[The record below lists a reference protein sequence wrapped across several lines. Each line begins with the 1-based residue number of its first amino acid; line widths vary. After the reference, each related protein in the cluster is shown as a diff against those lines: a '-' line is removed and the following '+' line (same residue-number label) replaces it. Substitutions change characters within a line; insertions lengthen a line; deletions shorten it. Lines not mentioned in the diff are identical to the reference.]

1 MLPHCY
7 KDSESVQPFLQKA
20 ETSLPF
26 HMFEPILT
34 AYKQKDQMFKS
45 VALTHL
51 KNYLKKAVI
60 SKEEF
65 QELLRLLDTFRDPYQ
80 DFIEERCYRTWDDT
94 KTNLLGGIII

>member
-7 KDSESVQPFLQKA
+7 KDSESVQPFLKKA

-26 HMFEPILT
+26 HMFEPILS

-51 KNYLKKAVI
+51 KNYLKRAVI
-60 SKEEF
+60 SKEDF
-65 QELLRLLDTFRDPYQ
+65 QELLRLLDSFRDPYQ
-80 DFIEERCYRTWDDT
+80 DFIQERSCRTWDET
-94 KTNLLGGIII
+94 KTNLLGGIIL